1 MNFLASINQNNILF
15 DDSKNT
21 IKKLI
26 ITILAFDIIGKEF
39 QDKKEEWRMIGKK
52 VTKWLKQTKE
62 DISKL

>member
-26 ITILAFDIIGKEF
+26 ITTLAFDIIGKEF